1 MFRVV
6 GPFHLR
12 NGPIPIC
19 APMRD
24 GEGRTKGANRSAAA
38 LAILT
43 LVLLSALVLGGV
55 LGWWPRG
62 IDVES
67 LALFGTA
74 LLFGALGPLILWKA
88 DGNRVGWVFSA
99 IGLSILAAGITGG
112 LADRGLLAFSAIG
125 GGFWLGWIVGIG
137 TLLLWFPTGRVPTRR
152 WLWLQWLGFG
162 LVVLTLFT
170 YSFTDQVCVGEGG
183 ELGCSQW
190 ADNPIGI
197 PGMPNPE
204 YGSLSGPLFSFYPF
218 FMGATLVSLIV
229 RYRRSRSIERL
240 QLKWFLLACFSFV
253 AALVTQSVLELLGV
267 HEPPLL
273 VDVWVDLS
281 IPAIPIAATLA
292 ILRYRLYEID
302 RIISRTV
309 SYAIVI
315 AVLGAVYTLGLTG
328 LTSLLDT
335 ESSLAVAAVTLTAA
349 ALFNPL
355 RKRVQAFVDHRFNR
369 TRYDAERVMAG
380 FTGSL
385 RDEVDPDSVVTGW
398 VDVVSETMRPV
409 SAGVWLRD
417 EA

>member
-1 MFRVV
+1 
-6 GPFHLR
+6 
-12 NGPIPIC
+12 
-19 APMRD
+19 
-24 GEGRTKGANRSAAA
+24 

-62 IDVES
+62 IDGES

-99 IGLSILAAGITGG
+99 IGLSIIAAGITGG

-125 GGFWLGWIVGIG
+125 GGLWLGWIVGIG
-137 TLLLWFPTGRVPTRR
+137 TLLLWFPTGRVPTPR
-152 WLWLQWLGFG
+152 WLWLQWLAFG
-162 LVVLTLFT
+162 LVIVTLVSYAFT
-170 YSFTDQVCVGEGG
+170 EQICIGEGG
-183 ELGCSQW
+183 PTGCSAW
-190 ADNPIGI
+190 TDNPIGI
-197 PGMPNPE
+197 SGMPNPE
-204 YGSLSGPLFSFYPF
+204 YGWLSGPLFSFYPF
-218 FMGATLVSLIV
+218 FMGAVLVSLIV
-229 RYRRSRSIERL
+229 RYRRSRSVERL

-253 AALVTQSVLELLGV
+253 AALGTQSVLEALGV

-273 VDVWVDLS
+273 VEIWVDLS

-292 ILRYRLYEID
+292 ILRYRLYDIE

-309 SYAIVI
+309 SYVIVI
-315 AVLGAVYTLGLTG
+315 ALLGTVYALGLAG

-335 ESSLAVAAVTLTAA
+335 ESSLAVAASTLAAA

-355 RKRVQAFVDHRFNR
+355 RRKVQALVDHRFNR
-369 TRYDAERVMAG
+369 TRYDAERVMSG

-385 RDEVDPDSVVTGW
+385 RDEVDPDAVLDGW
-398 VDVVSETMRPV
+398 VEVVSKTMHPAA
-409 SAGVWLRD
+409 AGVWVRYVS
-417 EA
+417 

>member
-1 MFRVV
+1 MRQARFTYVTLHYQSV
-6 GPFHLR
+6 P
-12 NGPIPIC
+12 C
-19 APMRD
+19 MRD
-24 GEGRTKGANRSAAA
+24 GEERLHGGNRSAAL

-99 IGLSILAAGITGG
+99 IGLSIIAAGIAGG
-112 LADRGLLAFSAIG
+112 LADRGWLAFSAIG
-125 GGFWLGWIVGIG
+125 GGLWLGWIVGIG

-152 WLWLQWLGFG
+152 WLWLQWLAFG
-162 LVVLTLFT
+162 LVIVTLVSYAFT
-170 YSFTDQVCVGEGG
+170 EQICIGEGG
-183 ELGCSQW
+183 PTGCSAW

-197 PGMPNPE
+197 SGMPNPE
-204 YGSLSGPLFSFYPF
+204 YGWLSGPLFSFYPF
-218 FMGATLVSLIV
+218 FMGAVLVSLIV
-229 RYRRSRSIERL
+229 RYRRSRSVERL

-253 AALVTQSVLELLGV
+253 AALGTQSVLEALGV

-273 VDVWVDLS
+273 VEIWVDLS

-292 ILRYRLYEID
+292 ILRYRLYDID

-309 SYAIVI
+309 SYAFLI
-315 AVLGAVYTLGLTG
+315 ATLAAVYAIGLTG
-328 LTSLLDT
+328 LTSLLD
-335 ESSLAVAAVTLTAA
+335 SDSPLAVAAATLAAA

-369 TRYDAERVMAG
+369 THYDAERVMTG
-380 FTGSL
+380 FSGSL
-385 RDEVDPDSVVTGW
+385 RDEVDPSTVVSGW

-409 SAGVWLRD
+409 SAGIWLRD
-417 EA
+417 GA